1 MPTSEK
7 YSKSFAIGLK
17 MIEYL
22 SAGTLLGLA
31 SGFAPGP
38 LLVLVLS
45 ETLRHGIGAGIKVS
59 FAPLITDVP
68 IILTSLLVL
77 NRLADFKILLG
88 GVSILG
94 GLFIVYLGYDSL
106 KTKGLEFSLPAA
118 GRSSLKKGVLTNAL
132 NPHPYIF
139 YMTVGA
145 PIIFKAINQNF
156 WWALSFVGSFLLFL
170 VGSKVILAMVAG
182 RSRAFLKG
190 SLYIGLMRILGAL
203 LLFFSIILFRDGLKL
218 LGLI

>member
-1 MPTSEK
+1 
-7 YSKSFAIGLK
+7 

-31 SGFAPGP
+31 AGFAPGP

-45 ETLRHGIGAGIKVS
+45 ETLRHDIRAGIKVS
-59 FAPLITDVP
+59 IAPLITDVP
-68 IILTSLLVL
+68 IIVISLLVL
-77 NRLADFKILLG
+77 NRLAHFKTILG

-94 GLFIVYLGYDSL
+94 GLFILYLGYDSI
-106 KTKGLEFSLPAA
+106 KTKGLELNLPPA
-118 GRSSLKKGVLTNAL
+118 GFNSFKKGVITNAL

-145 PIIFKAINQNF
+145 PIILKAINQNF
-156 WWALSFVGSFLLFL
+156 LSAVLFIGSFLIFL
-170 VGSKVILAMVAG
+170 VGAKVLLAVVVEH
-182 RSRAFLKG
+182 SRAFLKG
-190 SLYIGLMRILGAL
+190 PVYIWIIRILGAFL
-203 LLFFSIILFRDGLKL
+203 VFFSIMLFHDGLRL

>member
-1 MPTSEK
+1 
-7 YSKSFAIGLK
+7 

-31 SGFAPGP
+31 SGFSPGP
-38 LLVLVLS
+38 LQVLVLS
-45 ETLRHGIGAGIKVS
+45 ETIRHGLRSGIKVCV
-59 FAPLITDVP
+59 APLITDIP
-68 IILTSLLVL
+68 IIIFSLLVL
-77 NRLADFKILLG
+77 NKLAHFKTILG

-94 GLFIVYLGYDSL
+94 GLFILYLGYDSI
-106 KTKGLEFSLPAA
+106 KTKGLELDLPPAVFN
-118 GRSSLKKGVLTNAL
+118 SFKKGVITNAL

-156 WWALSFVGSFLLFL
+156 LSALLFIGSFLIFL
-170 VGSKVILAMVAG
+170 VGAKVILAVVVE

-190 SLYIGLMRILGAL
+190 PVYIWIMRILGAF
-203 LLFFSIILFRDGLKL
+203 LLFFSIMLFRDGLRL

>member
-1 MPTSEK
+1 
-7 YSKSFAIGLK
+7 

-31 SGFAPGP
+31 SGFSPGP

-45 ETLRHGIGAGIKVS
+45 ETLRHGMRAGIKVS
-59 FAPLITDVP
+59 IAPLITDVP
-68 IILTSLLVL
+68 IILISLLVL
-77 NRLADFKILLG
+77 NRLAHFKTILG

-94 GLFIVYLGYDSL
+94 GLFILYLGYDSI
-106 KTKGLEFSLPAA
+106 KTKGLEFNLAPVS
-118 GRSSLKKGVLTNAL
+118 RNSFKKGVMTNAL

-145 PIIFKAINQNF
+145 PIIFKAINQNLLLAF
-156 WWALSFVGSFLLFL
+156 LFIGSFLIFL
-170 VGSKVILAMVAG
+170 VGSKVTLAMVVE

-190 SLYIGLMRILGAL
+190 LVYIGLMRILGAL
-203 LLFFSIILFRDGLKL
+203 LLFFSIMLFSDGLRL
-218 LGLI
+218 IGLI

>member
-1 MPTSEK
+1 
-7 YSKSFAIGLK
+7 

-22 SAGTLLGLA
+22 GSGTLLGLA

-38 LLVLVLS
+38 LLVLVVS
-45 ETLRHGIGAGIKVS
+45 ETLRHDIRAGIKVAI
-59 FAPLITDVP
+59 APLITDVP
-68 IILTSLLVL
+68 IIVVSLMVL
-77 NRLADFKILLG
+77 NRLAHFKTILG

-94 GLFIVYLGYDSL
+94 GLFILYLGYDSI
-106 KTKGLEFSLPAA
+106 KTKGLEFSLSPIS
-118 GRSSLKKGVLTNAL
+118 RNSFKKGVITNAL

-156 WWALSFVGSFLLFL
+156 FSALSFIGSFLLFL
-170 VGSKVILAMVAG
+170 VGSKVILAVVAE

-190 SLYIGLMRILGAL
+190 PFYIGLMRILGG
-203 LLFFSIILFRDGLKL
+203 LLFFFSIMLFRDGLKL

>member
-1 MPTSEK
+1 
-7 YSKSFAIGLK
+7 

-45 ETLRHGIGAGIKVS
+45 ETLRHDIRAGIKVAI
-59 FAPLITDVP
+59 APLI
-68 IILTSLLVL
+68 L
-77 NRLADFKILLG
+77 NRLAHFKTILG

-94 GLFIVYLGYDSL
+94 GLFIFYLGYDSI
-106 KTKGLEFSLPAA
+106 KTKGVEFSLPPVS
-118 GRSSLKKGVLTNAL
+118 RNSFKRGVTTNAL

-145 PIIFKAINQNF
+145 PIIFKAINHNF
-156 WWALSFVGSFLLFL
+156 LSAFSFIGSFLLFL
-170 VGSKVILAMVAG
+170 VGSKVILALVVE

-190 SLYIGLMRILGAL
+190 PVYIGLMRILGAL
-203 LLFFSIILFRDGLKL
+203 LFFFSIMLFRDGLRL
-218 LGLI
+218 FGLI

>member
-1 MPTSEK
+1 
-7 YSKSFAIGLK
+7 

-31 SGFAPGP
+31 SGFSPGP
-38 LLVLVLS
+38 LQVLVLS
-45 ETLRHGIGAGIKVS
+45 ETIRHGLRSGIKVCV
-59 FAPLITDVP
+59 APLITDIP
-68 IILTSLLVL
+68 IIIFSLLVL
-77 NRLADFKILLG
+77 NKLAHFKTILG

-94 GLFIVYLGYDSL
+94 GLFILYLGYDSI
-106 KTKGLEFSLPAA
+106 KTKGLELDLPPAVFN
-118 GRSSLKKGVLTNAL
+118 SFKKGVITNAL

-156 WWALSFVGSFLLFL
+156 LSALLFIGFFLIFL
-170 VGSKVILAMVAG
+170 VGAKVILAVVVE

-190 SLYIGLMRILGAL
+190 PVYIWIMRILGAF
-203 LLFFSIILFRDGLKL
+203 LLFFSIMLFCDGLRL
-218 LGLI
+218 FGLI

>member
-1 MPTSEK
+1 
-7 YSKSFAIGLK
+7 

-38 LLVLVLS
+38 LLVLVVS
-45 ETLRHGIGAGIKVS
+45 ETLRHDIRAGIKVAM
-59 FAPLITDVP
+59 APLITDVP
-68 IILTSLLVL
+68 IIIISLLVL
-77 NRLADFKILLG
+77 NRLAHFKTIVG
-88 GVSILG
+88 GISILG
-94 GLFIVYLGYDSL
+94 GLFIFYLGYESI
-106 KTKGLEFSLPAA
+106 KTKGLEINLTPSISNSF
-118 GRSSLKKGVLTNAL
+118 KKGVITNAL

-139 YMTVGA
+139 YVTVGA

-156 WWALSFVGSFLLFL
+156 ALAFLFIGSFLIFL
-170 VGSKVILAMVAG
+170 VGSKVILAMVVE

-190 SLYIGLMRILGAL
+190 PLYIWLMRILGAL
-203 LLFFSIILFRDGLKL
+203 LLFFSIMLFREGLRL